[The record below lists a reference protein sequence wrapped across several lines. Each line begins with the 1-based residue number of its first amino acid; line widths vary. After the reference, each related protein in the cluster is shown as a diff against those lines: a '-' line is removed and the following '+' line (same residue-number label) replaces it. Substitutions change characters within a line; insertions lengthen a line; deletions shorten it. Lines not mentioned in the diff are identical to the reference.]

1 MTAGAWRLYLL
12 NSNCD
17 QVDCDAEVSWLTQD
31 LAQHPAR
38 CSALVMHYPR
48 FSSGEHGSDV
58 GMTRFWAPAYA
69 AHVDLALA
77 GHDHTYERFEALTP
91 AGAAAPGR
99 GLVSF
104 VVGTGGRSLYD
115 LRTRVP
121 GSAYAQN
128 TRFGVLQLTLRGGGF
143 DWAYHA
149 VGGAVLDSGSQ
160 RCQ

>member
-58 GMTRFWAPAYA
+58 GMARFWAAGVRRARRPDRSPA
-69 AHVDLALA
+69 
-77 GHDHTYERFEALTP
+77 TTTP
-91 AGAAAPGR
+91 
-99 GLVSF
+99 
-104 VVGTGGRSLYD
+104 T
-115 LRTRVP
+115 
-121 GSAYAQN
+121 SAS
-128 TRFGVLQLTLRGGGF
+128 R
-143 DWAYHA
+143 H
-149 VGGAVLDSGSQ
+149 
-160 RCQ
+160 